1 MADRPPVS
9 GEPPEWQ
16 KRNVQEFLEQQSR
29 RVSGEPSTEWWMEYP
44 RSWNDLC
51 CSGNIDDAHRH
62 GIAIGTRDTLEAR
75 ATPPSLDDDNPV
87 LRLLEVVMS
96 LRRMVKDGHPDDRS
110 WFRIMSENLSSVMDL
125 TDMALMD
132 GNEAVVALL
141 TSKEEQP

>member
-1 MADRPPVS
+1 MNPRPPVS
-9 GEPPEWQ
+9 GEP
-16 KRNVQEFLEQQSR
+16 
-29 RVSGEPSTEWWMEYP
+29 STERATWQRLTTALRRFAE
-44 RSWNDLC
+44 SKA
-51 CSGNIDDAHRH
+51 DDDWQEVESAMQARDDFHR
-62 GIAIGTRDTLEAR
+62 AEAR

-141 TSKEEQP
+141 TNKEERP